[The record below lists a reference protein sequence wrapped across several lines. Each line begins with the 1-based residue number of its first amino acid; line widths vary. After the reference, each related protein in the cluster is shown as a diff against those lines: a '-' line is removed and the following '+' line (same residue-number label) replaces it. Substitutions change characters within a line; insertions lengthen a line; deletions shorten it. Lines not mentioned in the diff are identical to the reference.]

1 MKKFLFFFLSLI
13 LFFIFITHQEALAA
27 SRSFS
32 NFSATK
38 EITSFLEN
46 ILVRM
51 QSVVAFLAVL
61 FIVLGGLL
69 YVLAGITANEKLT
82 QTAKTC
88 WTTSLIGL
96 ALGIAGP
103 AFLKQIKLIFLK
115 NGTMPATLADALSL
129 QEIVTNTLNFLLSI
143 FGTLAIISLT
153 VSGILYIFSF
163 GDQKKV
169 IEAIKNSLL
178 GVIIAGSS
186 LIIVNEIIK
195 LITK

>member
-1 MKKFLFFFLSLI
+1 MKKLLLPLI
-13 LFFIFITHQEALAA
+13 LFFLIISSQATLGA
-27 SRSFS
+27 SPSFS

-69 YVLAGITANEKLT
+69 YVLAGTTGNDKLA
-82 QTAKTC
+82 QTAKAC
-88 WTTSLIGL
+88 WTGSLVGL
-96 ALGIAGP
+96 ALGVAGP
-103 AFLKQIKLIFLK
+103 AFLKQIKAIFLK
-115 NGTMPATLADALSL
+115 NGTMPSTLEGALSL
-129 QEIVTNTLNFLLSI
+129 QEIVINMLNFLLSI

-153 VSGILYIFSF
+153 VCGIMYIFSF

-169 IEAIKNSLL
+169 VEAIKNSLL

-186 LIIVNEIIK
+186 LIVVNQIIT